1 MKSHARNVKCFWL
14 SGGRP
19 VWRRNTELLKRC
31 RSPKKWTLYCAVK
44 GTHLDLRRIANEKG
58 ADVHTDGESCSVRD
72 GLARCGAR
80 TRAGQLHPNKLLRV
94 RLQLRHRL
102 RRLRRDAELRDVSQR
117 AGV

>member
-80 TRAGQLHPNKLLRV
+80 SDHELHNDGWCRRGF
-94 RLQLRHRL
+94 RLPQPH
-102 RRLRRDAELRDVSQR
+102 S
-117 AGV
+117 